1 MTFRT
6 SLRVRH
12 VNCCRLLAR
21 LAFGCAVLAISTVS
35 AAAQGLE
42 KVTLR
47 LDYLLNGYHGPFFL
61 ALDRGYYKQQ
71 GIDLQIFDGRGST
84 TTFQVVASG
93 VDTFGL
99 ANLAALP
106 VAISKGVP
114 LIAIGA
120 LIQKSPDA
128 VLSLAGRNINIP
140 KDLEGKRGAF
150 VPTGAGDR
158 LFPAFAK
165 ANNIDLG
172 KISNVSIASEARF
185 SVLLQGNADF
195 VVAWALGDA
204 YRINKQRPIA
214 PPMLFADHGVPML
227 GTGLFITK
235 DTAANR
241 PALVKRFMAA
251 TVRGVQEAI
260 EDPAAAVAST
270 VKFRSDGDPGIML
283 VGMMGVVKYIRTPNS
298 ANMPLL
304 AMAKADWD
312 ATTNNLVNYLGLS
325 GALKSDAFYT
335 NAFLPSP

>member
-1 MTFRT
+1 M
-6 SLRVRH
+6 
-12 VNCCRLLAR
+12 
-21 LAFGCAVLAISTVS
+21 STVS
-35 AAAQGLE
+35 AAAQGLT

-61 ALDRGYYKQQ
+61 ALDRGYYRQQ
-71 GIDLQIFDGRGST
+71 GIDLQIADGRGST

-114 LIAIGA
+114 LIGIAG

-128 VLSLAGRNINIP
+128 VLSLAGANINKP

-165 ANNIDLG
+165 ANNLDLK
-172 KISNVSIASEARF
+172 KISNVNIASESRF

-214 PPMLFADHGVPML
+214 PPMLFADHGVAML
-227 GTGLFITK
+227 GTGLFVTK
-235 DTAANR
+235 DTAAKR
-241 PALVKRFMAA
+241 PALVKRFLAA
-251 TVRGVQEAI
+251 TVKGVQEAI
-260 EDPAAAVAST
+260 DDPAAAVASII
-270 VKFRSDGDPGIML
+270 KFRPEGDPDIML
-283 VGMMGVVKYIRTPNS
+283 VGMMGVVKYARTPNS
-298 ANMPLL
+298 ANMPPM

-312 ATTNNLVNYLGLS
+312 STRSNLVNYLGLS
-325 GALKSDAFYT
+325 SALQSDAFYT
-335 NAFLPSP
+335 NAFLPQH

>member
-1 MTFRT
+1 MAFRNKR
-6 SLRVRH
+6 RVR
-12 VNCCRLLAR
+12 LII
-21 LAFGCAVLAISTVS
+21 GCAILAMSTVS

-61 ALDRGYYKQQ
+61 ALDRGHYRQQ
-71 GIDLQIFDGRGST
+71 GIDLQIADGRGST

-114 LIAIGA
+114 LIGIAG

-128 VLSLAGRNINIP
+128 VLSLVGANINKP

-165 ANNIDLG
+165 ANNLDLK
-172 KISNVSIASEARF
+172 KISNVNIASEARF

-204 YRINKQRPIA
+204 YRINKQKPIA
-214 PPMLFADHGVPML
+214 PPMLFADNGVPML
-227 GTGLFITK
+227 GTGLFVTK
-235 DTAANR
+235 DTAAKR
-241 PALVKRFMAA
+241 SDLVKRFLAA
-251 TVRGVQEAI
+251 TVKGTQEAI
-260 EDPAAAVAST
+260 QDPAAAVASI
-270 VKFRSDGDPGIML
+270 VKFRPEGDPDIML
-283 VGMMGVVKYIRTPNS
+283 VGMMGVVKYIRTSNS
-298 ANMPLL
+298 TNLPLL

-312 ATTNNLVNYLGLS
+312 TTTSNLVNYLGLTS
-325 GALKSDAFYT
+325 TLQSDAFYT